1 MHPSINSVTKNM
13 QMLSCLYCLLTV
25 CVGFVA
31 VWMYNYNLSVSQ
43 DGAERYRFGSFA
55 PVRNGSGQAKWFV
68 DGQDYMSAV
77 ADAIMAAKYE
87 IFITDLQMNP
97 HIFMKRPDIGI
108 TSLEWRLD
116 RMLLK
121 KADEG
126 VRVYILLYWETQI
139 KAGMDLGSDYTQ
151 SVLSHKNIE
160 VYRHPTFYTPV
171 SNPETLLRWS
181 HHEKV
186 VVVDRIVAFVGGI
199 DLCFGRWDT
208 HSHDLHDDYP
218 LHPCVLGEEDCEHSV
233 AEEASEEPIK
243 KYRRWIGKD
252 YGNTLLGVVRT
263 RFNEPFQDY
272 INRNE
277 DPRMPWHDVSC
288 MISGEP
294 ALDVARHFIQRYNAI
309 NHGSSWWKFW
319 NRRQLSIENWNH
331 PDTHDTIP
339 DPSAIN
345 VNIQVLRS
353 VGSWSA
359 EQPHED
365 SIHQAYLHA
374 IKNAEHFI
382 YIENQYFISSQ
393 PKEIITN
400 VKNEIQL
407 ALCDRITRAYLSSEN
422 FHVLIFLPL
431 QPEFADEWGTGGP
444 KDSVSYWNYA
454 TLYSG
459 EDSLLYKLKKTIPE
473 KHVYRY
479 LSVYSLR
486 THGILDNKFV
496 TEIIYVHS
504 KLMIV
509 DDRLAI
515 IGSAN
520 INDRSML
527 GDRDSEVNVIIEDRN
542 MIDGKINGL
551 PYRVGKF
558 SHGLRCHLMKE
569 HLGLLDE
576 GSRGIDL
583 EVENP
588 LADKFYTTLLEI
600 ASDNTKIYEKV
611 FFRKIIPTTQESW
624 TFQDM
629 EDWKTNEGLAD
640 MYPDQSKEELSKVR
654 GRIVMFPPLHLYAFF
669 NDVVKPS
676 NLDSFDMFV
685 DNRNVD
691 DRTMYA

>member
-1 MHPSINSVTKNM
+1 MM
-13 QMLSCLYCLLTV
+13 RSCYCLLTV

-31 VWMYNYNLSVSQ
+31 VWIAYDLSVSQ
-43 DGAERYRFGSFA
+43 DGSERYRFGSFA
-55 PVRNGSGQAKWFV
+55 PVRMGSQAKWFV

-77 ADAIMAAKYE
+77 ADTIMAAKYE
-87 IFITDLQMNP
+87 IFIADWQMNP
-97 HIFMKRPDIGI
+97 HIFMKRPDNGI
-108 TSLEWRLD
+108 TSLESRLD

-121 KADEG
+121 KAEEG
-126 VRVYILLYWETQI
+126 VRVYILLYWETKI
-139 KAGMDLGSDYTQ
+139 NADMDLGSDYAQ
-151 SVLSHKNIE
+151 SILRHKNIE

-171 SNPETLLRWS
+171 SNPKTLLRWS

-186 VVVDRIVAFVGGI
+186 VVVDRIIAFVGGI

-208 HSHDLHDDYP
+208 HSHELHDDYP
-218 LHPCVLGEEDCEHSV
+218 LHPCVLGKEDSEHSV
-233 AEEASEEPIK
+233 TEEATEEATEDTSKEPIK

-263 RFNEPFQDY
+263 KFNEPFQDY
-272 INRNE
+272 INRKN

-288 MISGEP
+288 MFNGDP

-309 NHGSSWWKFW
+309 NHENSWLKFW
-319 NRRQLSIENWNH
+319 NRPQLSIENWNH

-339 DPSAIN
+339 DPSASD

-393 PKEIITN
+393 PKEIIRN
-400 VKNEIQL
+400 VQNAIQL
-407 ALCDRITRAYLSSEN
+407 ALCDRIARAYLSSEN
-422 FHVLIFLPL
+422 FHVLILLPL
-431 QPEFADEWGTGGP
+431 QPEFSDEWGTGGP

-454 TLYSG
+454 TLYRG
-459 EDSLLYKLKKTIPE
+459 EDSLFHKLKKIVPE
-473 KHVYRY
+473 EYLHRY

-486 THGILDNKFV
+486 THDILGDRIV

-527 GDRDSEVNVIIEDRN
+527 GDRDSEVDVIIEDKN
-542 MIDGKINGL
+542 LIDGKINGL

-558 SHGLRCHLMKE
+558 SHGLRCHLLKE

-576 GSRGIDL
+576 ENWGIDL
-583 EVENP
+583 EVEDP
-588 LADKFYTTLLEI
+588 LADDFYAELLKI
-600 ASDNTKIYEKV
+600 ASTNTEIYETV
-611 FFRKIIPTTQESW
+611 FFRKIIPTNPKW
-624 TFQDM
+624 TFEDM
-629 EDWKTNEGLAD
+629 KEWQTIEGLAD
-640 MYPDQSKEELSKVR
+640 RYPDEAKEELSNIR
-654 GRIVMFPPLHLYAFF
+654 GRIVLFPPLHLYQFF

-676 NLDSFDMFV
+676 NLDYLNMFV

-691 DRTMYA
+691 DRKTMYV